1 MYQQFIDE
9 GQLQEEAKREAPKL
23 SDCLFFPVKMLGSAV
38 AGAVSG
44 FLSLFVCAAL
54 CTKCDGLVA
63 IIVCL
68 GATLVFGA
76 SVAYLA
82 SGHASAEDLTFSE
95 LFSGSGSDEYIFAE
109 GGERYAFQLSLL
121 LAYFGAAI
129 GCLLPC
135 CHLVSHRRHRD
146 VDIIE
151 PIDAEASAA
160 LNTPLRTPSMSSA
173 V

>member
-1 MYQQFIDE
+1 MYQELINE
-9 GQLQEEAKREAPKL
+9 GQLQEEVKREAPKL

-63 IIVCL
+63 IIACL
-68 GATLVFGA
+68 GASLLFGA

-82 SGHASAEDLTFSE
+82 SGQVSAEDLTFAE
-95 LFSGSGSDEYIFAE
+95 LFNGTGKDEYIFGEA
-109 GGERYAFQLSLL
+109 GERYAFQLSML
-121 LAYFGAAI
+121 LAYFGAVI

-135 CHLVSHRRHRD
+135 CHLVNHRRRRD
-146 VDIIE
+146 VDNVE
-151 PIDAEASAA
+151 PVDAEALGAPHTS
-160 LNTPLRTPSMSSA
+160 LHLPGMSSM